1 MKTSEIIQKI
11 KFLVAPQSS
20 VVSLMPGILLAEL
33 HLKDAHKISACHK
46 LNFLFKELHK
56 QHFQLILAVIND
68 DNDRYI
74 RLIGRGIQGH
84 TIDTDKYVAKKT

>member
-20 VVSLMPGILLAEL
+20 VFSPMPGILLAEL
-33 HLKDAHKISACHK
+33 HLKDANKTRVCHE

-56 QHFQLILAVIND
+56 QQFQLILAVIDD
-68 DNDRYI
+68 DNDRYTNI
-74 RLIGRGIQGH
+74 IGRGIQSYA
-84 TIDTDKYVAKKT
+84 IDTDKFAAKKT